1 MNTYRY
7 FKWDGTE
14 PFCLDSEKLMDE
26 LSRRIMIDGNL
37 SRALWDMQNAGLRD
51 SLGRRMPTLDE
62 LLRRLQEKKRQQLNR
77 YNLDS
82 VMDDIRKAVEDIIE
96 IEKQGIQKQLD
107 NLKERASREFPEL
120 TPEMKKK
127 LIETAE
133 EKANRNLSKLDAL
146 PPDVGGRIKELS
158 QYDFTDPDA
167 KRKFDDLMNLLKKR
181 VLENYTR
188 EIGNSLRNLDPATL
202 SEIRNMLQALNQ
214 MLEQKRRGLEPGF
227 AEFMQQFGHF
237 FGPNPPRNLA
247 ELIERLQEQ
256 IVRAQSLLNSLSEE
270 QRQELED
277 IINSVIDEE
286 MQQELAKL
294 AANLQMLNPE
304 EGQASQYSFWG
315 DEPISYSE
323 ALKLMEELR
332 KIEKLED
339 QLVNSRL
346 THSLDSINREMIR
359 EILGE
364 QAEAEL
370 EAIGRISKSLE
381 EAGYLRL
388 EQGKYSITPKGMRRI
403 GEKALSTVFARL
415 RKDRAGGHVISR
427 QGGNGDRLE
436 DTKKH
441 EFGDDFDL
449 NIEKT
454 IMNALLRTQ
463 TNLVKLDPQDFE
475 IYRKEQTSRSAT
487 VLMLDLSLSM
497 PMHGNFQ
504 AAKMVAI
511 ALDALISSKY
521 PKDSLYILGFS
532 SYARRMSREELTY
545 ISWDDFD
552 PYTNMQHAFMVA
564 RKVLSKDRCE
574 NKQIILISDGE
585 PTAHIE
591 HGHVYFQYPPSLR
604 SIQLTLKE
612 VIRCTRDGIVIN
624 TFMLKG
630 RGYYNNFVMQMARLN
645 RGRVFYTTADNLGK
659 YIIVDYISNKKEKI
673 A

>member
-14 PFCLDSEKLMDE
+14 PFSFDSEKLMDE
-26 LSRRIMIDGNL
+26 LSRRIMFDGNL
-37 SRALWDMQNAGLRD
+37 TRAIWDMQNAGLRD
-51 SLGRRMPTLDE
+51 NLGRRMPTLDE
-62 LLRRLQEKKRQQLNR
+62 LLSRLQEKKRQHLNR

-82 VMDDIRKAVEDIIE
+82 VMDDIRKAVDDIIE
-96 IEKQGIQKQLD
+96 TERQGIQKQLAA
-107 NLKERASREFPEL
+107 LRERANREFPEL

-127 LIETAE
+127 LIQTAE
-133 EKANRNLSKLDAL
+133 EKANRNLSRLDGL
-146 PPDVGGRIKELS
+146 PSDVGGRIKELS
-158 QYDFTDPDA
+158 QYEFTDPDA

-188 EIGNSLRNLDPATL
+188 EIGNSLRNLDPAAL
-202 SEIRNMLQALNQ
+202 AEIRSMLQALNQ
-214 MLEQKRRGLEPGF
+214 MLEQKRRGLEPDF
-227 AEFMQQFGHF
+227 AGFMQRFGHF
-237 FGPNPPRNLA
+237 FGPDPPRDLD

-256 IVRAQSLLNSLSEE
+256 IALAQSLLNSLSAE

-286 MQQELAKL
+286 TQQELAEL

-304 EGQASQYSFWG
+304 GGQASQYSFWG
-315 DEPISYSE
+315 DEPLSYSE

-346 THSLDSINREMIR
+346 KHSLDSINREMIR

-381 EAGYLRL
+381 QAGYLRL
-388 EQGKYSITPKGMRRI
+388 EQGKYSITPRGMRRI

-415 RKDRAGGHVISR
+415 RKDRTGGHVISR

-454 IMNALLRTQ
+454 IINALLRTH
-463 TNLVKLDPQDFE
+463 T
-475 IYRKEQTSRSAT
+475 
-487 VLMLDLSLSM
+487 
-497 PMHGNFQ
+497 
-504 AAKMVAI
+504 
-511 ALDALISSKY
+511 
-521 PKDSLYILGFS
+521 
-532 SYARRMSREELTY
+532 
-545 ISWDDFD
+545 
-552 PYTNMQHAFMVA
+552 
-564 RKVLSKDRCE
+564 
-574 NKQIILISDGE
+574 
-585 PTAHIE
+585 
-591 HGHVYFQYPPSLR
+591 
-604 SIQLTLKE
+604 
-612 VIRCTRDGIVIN
+612 
-624 TFMLKG
+624 
-630 RGYYNNFVMQMARLN
+630 
-645 RGRVFYTTADNLGK
+645 
-659 YIIVDYISNKKEKI
+659 
-673 A
+673 